1 MTRVAVIGLGAMG
14 ARFAQR
20 LLDAGHD
27 VVVWNRSPREFPA
40 PFAASPHDAAARAD
54 AVITMVADPQALAAV
69 TEGDEG
75 VLAGLNGTLVQM
87 STVSPEATA
96 RLAGLTDR
104 LVDAP
109 VLGSIGEAESGTV
122 TIFAG
127 GDVTAVRPVLDVL
140 GTVLPVGGVGAGT
153 AAKLVANATLFGV
166 LAALGETVALGRTL
180 GLDEET
186 LFAVLTATPLA
197 AQADRRRAVL
207 EGEPSPPRFPVRL
220 ALKDAELIAAVLDQ
234 PALAGARHWLAAVA
248 DGDADYTALLSEPS
262 RAAAERRSSS

>member
-1 MTRVAVIGLGAMG
+1 MTRVAVVGLGAMG
-14 ARFAQR
+14 ARFARR

-27 VVVWNRSPREFPA
+27 IVVWNRSPRAFPA
-40 PFAASPHDAAARAD
+40 PVAASPRDAAERTEI
-54 AVITMVADPQALAAV
+54 VITMVADPPALAAV
-69 TEGDEG
+69 TEGEDG
-75 VLAGLNGTLVQM
+75 VLAGLRGTLVQM

-127 GDVTAVRPVLDVL
+127 GDVTEVRPVLSTL
-140 GTVLPVGGVGAGT
+140 GSVLPVGAVGAGT

-166 LAALGETVALGRTL
+166 LAALGETVALARAM
-180 GLDEET
+180 GLDDAA
-186 LFAVLTATPLA
+186 LFEVLAATPLA
-197 AQADRRRAVL
+197 AQAERRRAVL
-207 EGEPSPPRFPVRL
+207 AGEPSPPRFPVRL

-234 PALAGARHWLAAVA
+234 PALAGAKRWLAAVA
-248 DGDADYTALLSEPS
+248 DGDADYTAMLSEPS
-262 RAAAERRSSS
+262 RAAAARRSSS

>member
-1 MTRVAVIGLGAMG
+1 MTSIAVVGLGAMG
-14 ARFAQR
+14 ARFARR
-20 LLDAGHD
+20 LCEAGHD

-40 PFAASPHDAAARAD
+40 PFAASPRDAASRAD
-54 AVITMVADPQALAAV
+54 VVITMVADPAALAAV

-75 VLAGLNGTLVQM
+75 VVAGLRGPLVQM

-109 VLGSIGEAESGTV
+109 VLGSIAEAEAGTV

-127 GDVTAVRPVLDVL
+127 GDVAAVRPVLEAL

-166 LAALGETVALGRTL
+166 LAALGESVALGRAL
-180 GLDEET
+180 RLDDST
-186 LFAVLTATPLA
+186 LFDVLAATPLA
-197 AQADRRRAVL
+197 AQAARRRAVL

-220 ALKDAELIAAVLDQ
+220 ALKDAQLIAAVLDQ

-248 DGDADYTALLSEPS
+248 DGAADYTALLSEPS

>member
-1 MTRVAVIGLGAMG
+1 MTRIAVVGLGAMG
-14 ARFAQR
+14 TRFARR

-27 VVVWNRSPREFPA
+27 VVVWNRSRREFPA
-40 PFAASPHDAAARAD
+40 PVAASPRDAAARAEI
-54 AVITMVADPQALAAV
+54 VITMIADPSALADV
-69 TEGDEG
+69 TEGEDG
-75 VLAGLNGTLVQM
+75 VLAGLHGTLVQM

-109 VLGSIGEAESGTV
+109 VLGSIGEAESGAV

-127 GDVTAVRPVLDVL
+127 GDITDVRPVLATL
-140 GTVLPVGGVGAGT
+140 GRVLPVGAVGAGT

-166 LAALGETVALGRTL
+166 LAALGETIALARTL
-180 GLDEET
+180 GLDDAS
-186 LFAVLTATPLA
+186 LFDVLAATPLA
-197 AQADRRRAVL
+197 AQAERRRAVL

-248 DGDADYTALLSEPS
+248 DGDADYTAMLSEPS
-262 RAAAERRSSS
+262 RAAAARRSSS

>member
-1 MTRVAVIGLGAMG
+1 MSRVAVVGLGAMG
-14 ARFAQR
+14 SRFARR

-27 VVVWNRSPREFPA
+27 VVVWNRSPRELAA
-40 PFAASPHDAAARAD
+40 PFAASPREAASRAD
-54 AVITMVADPQALAAV
+54 AVITMVADPAALAAV
-69 TEGDEG
+69 TEGDDG
-75 VLAGLNGTLVQM
+75 VVAGLRGTLVQM

-109 VLGSIGEAESGTV
+109 VLGSVAEAEAGTV

-127 GDVTAVRPVLDVL
+127 GDVAPVRPVLDAL
-140 GTVLPVGGVGAGT
+140 GTVLTVGGIGAGT

-166 LAALGETVALGRTL
+166 LAALGESVALGRAL
-180 GLDEET
+180 GLDDAT
-186 LFAVLTATPLA
+186 LFDVLAVTPLA
-197 AQADRRRAVL
+197 AQAERRRSVL

-248 DGDADYTALLSEPS
+248 DGAADYTVMLTEPS
-262 RAAAERRSSS
+262 RAAAEGRSSS